1 MIIEIKPCIN
11 KKMEWSTFGISPS
24 VKIPQYPQERKFQNV
39 IKNEASM
46 IMNAIPFAYL
56 RLYSC
61 PNPANKME
69 RIMAKVG
76 LCFRIV
82 VVAVSGIADPPS

>member
-1 MIIEIKPCIN
+1 MTFKKYSAAAKIVMIIEIKPCIN

-61 PNPANKME
+61 PKWKGSWL
-69 RIMAKVG
+69 RSG
-76 LCFRIV
+76 Y
-82 VVAVSGIADPPS
+82 VSAL